1 MGKLKCT
8 ECGQIFDDSLNECP
22 NCACPASECESVVSH
37 NETVED
43 TVEDDGSYKTV
54 SELFWSC
61 QFYKVLRGKH
71 FDLGQRIYELGSLW
85 WECIKVWWN
94 CCTTKFAKF
103 DGRASRREYFSFI
116 GLAFFPNL
124 FLIISLWLIVGFI
137 PWFAV
142 SVGRMHDIGKSGWWI
157 LVPVANVF
165 LLFKQS
171 DKGANEYGLP
181 STM

>member
-1 MGKLKCT
+1 MALIKCT
-8 ECGQIFDDSLNECP
+8 ECGQVFENHLKECP
-22 NCACPASECESVVSH
+22 NCGCPANECVIAANH
-37 NETVED
+37 NVAIEEIA
-43 TVEDDGSYKTV
+43 EDDCDYKTV

-61 QFYKVLRGKH
+61 QFYKVFRGKH
-71 FDLGQRIYELGSLW
+71 FDLGQRIYEVGSLW

-116 GLAFFPNL
+116 GLTFFPNPFMIL
-124 FLIISLWLIVGFI
+124 SLYLIVGFI
-137 PWFAV
+137 PWIAV
-142 SVGRMHDIGKSGWWI
+142 NIRRMHDIGKSGWWI
-157 LVPVANVF
+157 LVPIANIF

-171 DKGANEYGLP
+171 DKGANKYGLP

>member
-8 ECGQIFDDSLNECP
+8 ECGQIFDDSQNECP
-22 NCACPASECESVVSH
+22 NCACPASECEVIASH
-37 NETVED
+37 DEA
-43 TVEDDGSYKTV
+43 VEDDGSYKTV

-61 QFYKVLRGKH
+61 QFYKVFRGKY

-116 GLAFFPNL
+116 GFAFFPNL
-124 FLIISLWLIVGFI
+124 FLIMSLWLIVGFI
-137 PWFAV
+137 PWLAV
-142 SVGRMHDIGKSGWWI
+142 SVRRMHDIGKSGWWV
-157 LVPVANVF
+157 LVPVANIF

-171 DKGANEYGLP
+171 DKGENE
-181 STM
+181 

>member
-1 MGKLKCT
+1 MALIKCT
-8 ECGQIFDDSLNECP
+8 ECGQVFENHLKECP
-22 NCACPASECESVVSH
+22 NCGCPANECVIAANH
-37 NETVED
+37 NIAIEEIA
-43 TVEDDGSYKTV
+43 EDDCDYKTV

-61 QFYKVLRGKH
+61 QFYKVFRGKH
-71 FDLGQRIYELGSLW
+71 FDLGQRIYEVGSLW

-116 GLAFFPNL
+116 GLTFFPNPFMIL
-124 FLIISLWLIVGFI
+124 SLYLIVRFI
-137 PWFAV
+137 PWIAV
-142 SVGRMHDIGKSGWWI
+142 NIRRMHDIGKSGWWI
-157 LVPVANVF
+157 LVPIANIF

-171 DKGANEYGLP
+171 DKGANKYGLP

>member
-142 SVGRMHDIGKSGWWI
+142 SVRRMHDIGKSGWWI

>member
-1 MGKLKCT
+1 MALIKCT
-8 ECGQIFDDSLNECP
+8 ECGQVFENHLKECP
-22 NCACPASECESVVSH
+22 NCGCRANECVIAANH
-37 NETVED
+37 NETIEEIA
-43 TVEDDGSYKTV
+43 EDDCDYKTV

-61 QFYKVLRGKH
+61 QFHKVFRGKH
-71 FDLGQRIYELGSLW
+71 FDLGQRIYEVGSLW

-116 GLAFFPNL
+116 GLTFFPNPFMIL
-124 FLIISLWLIVGFI
+124 SLYLIVGFI
-137 PWFAV
+137 PWIAV
-142 SVGRMHDIGKSGWWI
+142 NIRRMHDIGKSGWWI
-157 LVPVANVF
+157 LVPIVNIF

-171 DKGANEYGLP
+171 DKGANKYGLP

>member
-1 MGKLKCT
+1 MALIKCT
-8 ECGQIFDDSLNECP
+8 ECGQVFENHLKECP
-22 NCACPASECESVVSH
+22 NCGCPANECVIAANH
-37 NETVED
+37 NETIEEIA
-43 TVEDDGSYKTV
+43 EDDCDYKTV

-61 QFYKVLRGKH
+61 QFHKVFRGKH
-71 FDLGQRIYELGSLW
+71 FDLGQRIYEVGSLW

-116 GLAFFPNL
+116 GLTFFPNPFMIL
-124 FLIISLWLIVGFI
+124 SLYLIVGFI
-137 PWFAV
+137 PWIAV
-142 SVGRMHDIGKSGWWI
+142 NIRRMHDIGKSGWWI
-157 LVPVANVF
+157 FVPIANIF

-171 DKGANEYGLP
+171 DKGANKYGLP